1 MFKIKTLTALSGTLL
16 MLSAATSSASAQDAM
31 AGHDMSAMGGSM
43 ATSLPEICLT
53 DAGKQAAAAMPSM
66 GMMGDTMNMAEGNMA
81 MMAGMDQM
89 NKDMSAASKV
99 SDVDVAFVCSMIP
112 HHQGAIDMAKA
123 ELKYGDDEWAKT
135 MAQKVID
142 AQEQEIA
149 DMRAWLEQQK

>member
-1 MFKIKTLTALSGTLL
+1 MTKTIIALSTALL
-16 MLSAATSSASAQDAM
+16 MLPAASSAIAQDAM

-43 ATSLPEICLT
+43 ATSLPEICQT
-53 DAGKQAAAAMPSM
+53 EAGKQAAAAMPSM
-66 GMMGDTMNMAEGNMA
+66 GMGHTMNMAEGNMA

-89 NKDMSAASKV
+89 NKDMSAASMV
-99 SDVDVAFVCSMIP
+99 GDVDVAFVCSMIP

>member
-1 MFKIKTLTALSGTLL
+1 MTKTLIVLSTVLL
-16 MLSAATSSASAQDAM
+16 MLSAAGSGAVAQDAM

-43 ATSLPEICLT
+43 EMSLPEKCLT

-66 GMMGDTMNMAEGNMA
+66 SMGHTMNMAEGNMA

-89 NKDMSAASKV
+89 NKDMTAASMV

-123 ELKYGDDEWAKT
+123 ELKYGDDEWAKA
-135 MAQKVID
+135 MAQKVIA

>member
-1 MFKIKTLTALSGTLL
+1 MTKTLTALSVALL
-16 MLSAATSSASAQDAM
+16 MLSAAASSVAAQDAM

-66 GMMGDTMNMAEGNMA
+66 GMGHTMNMAEGNMA

-89 NKDMSAASKV
+89 NKDMSAASMV
-99 SDVDVAFVCSMIP
+99 GDVDVAFVCSMIP

>member
-1 MFKIKTLTALSGTLL
+1 MTKTIIALSAALL
-16 MLSAATSSASAQDAM
+16 MLSAASSANAQDAM

-43 ATSLPEICLT
+43 ETSLPEIGQT
-53 DAGKQAAAAMPSM
+53 ETGKQADAAMPSM
-66 GMMGDTMNMAEGNMA
+66 GMGHTMSMPEGNMA

-89 NKDMSAASKV
+89 NKDMSAASMV

-123 ELKYGDDEWAKT
+123 ELEYGDDEWAKT